1 MKKEKSVSIHYS
13 ALSDTVPIPQL
24 GVDEQFLAYF
34 IGDKSEFLKDIQD
47 IKSGNI
53 DEYNLDCLD
62 QRIDTLRMIAQAKLK
77 KQYEH
82 NRAILVEI
90 QNQKAVEIQ
99 RINAMIDLLESK
111 VKVKEENEE
120 SEYRTV

>member
-53 DEYNLDCLD
+53 DEYNLDCLF
-62 QRIDTLRMIAQAKLK
+62 
-77 KQYEH
+77 
-82 NRAILVEI
+82 
-90 QNQKAVEIQ
+90 
-99 RINAMIDLLESK
+99 
-111 VKVKEENEE
+111 
-120 SEYRTV
+120 RTRLFC

>member
-47 IKSGNI
+47 LSLIHI
-53 DEYNLDCLD
+53 
-62 QRIDTLRMIAQAKLK
+62 
-77 KQYEH
+77 
-82 NRAILVEI
+82 
-90 QNQKAVEIQ
+90 
-99 RINAMIDLLESK
+99 
-111 VKVKEENEE
+111 
-120 SEYRTV
+120 

>member
-90 QNQKAVEIQ
+90 QNQKA
-99 RINAMIDLLESK
+99 AMIDLLESK
-111 VKVKEENEE
+111 VKVKEENE
-120 SEYRTV
+120 

>member
-13 ALSDTVPIPQL
+13 ALSETVPIPQL

-47 IKSGNI
+47 VKNGNI

-62 QRIDTLRMIAQAKLK
+62 QRIDTLRMTAQAKLK
-77 KQYEH
+77 EQYEH
-82 NRAILVEI
+82 NRAILVVI

-111 VKVKEENEE
+111 VKVKEENE
-120 SEYRTV
+120 

>member
-1 MKKEKSVSIHYS
+1 MKKEKSVSIPHS

-111 VKVKEENEE
+111 VKVKEENE
-120 SEYRTV
+120 